1 MSTTTCKKR
10 KPYKRGAR
18 NKTTKTST
26 LLKDYFNKN
35 NIIFYQRTAEQNIE
49 VFLVPYDIQKQDI
62 KLHIRIIVID
72 DINLCN
78 MSFSYELNKN
88 TDYSKELLD
97 MNSKLVNGRLSV
109 VKDSNQVTYATNFRL
124 HSNSDVQDI
133 YNQHFESCVSTL
145 ASLYKRKIIKTN
157 E

>member
-1 MSTTTCKKR
+1 MRGTKDEHYNMQKR

-109 VKDSNQVTYATNFRL
+109 EKILTKLHMLLILDYIQILMFKIYIISTSNHVYLRWQVY
-124 HSNSDVQDI
+124 
-133 YNQHFESCVSTL
+133 
-145 ASLYKRKIIKTN
+145 IK
-157 E
+157 EKS

>member
-109 VKDSNQVTYATNFRL
+109 EKILTKLHMLLILDYIQILMFKIYIISTSNHVYLRWQVY
-124 HSNSDVQDI
+124 
-133 YNQHFESCVSTL
+133 
-145 ASLYKRKIIKTN
+145 IK
-157 E
+157 EKS

>member
-49 VFLVPYDIQKQDI
+49 VFL
-62 KLHIRIIVID
+62 RIIVID

-109 VKDSNQVTYATNFRL
+109 EKDSNQVTYATNFRL